1 MKKVKSRIK
10 KIFSSLKPCI
20 HGLRF
25 LISSIL
31 RLIESGETKEI
42 IFKTYPHLE
51 AKDIDE
57 TLRYATYL
65 AERGRNSIKV
75 GSI

>member
-25 LISSIL
+25 LISCIL
-31 RLIESGETKEI
+31 GLIESGETKEI
-42 IFKTYPHLE
+42 IFKTYPYWE
-51 AKDIDE
+51 AEDIDE
-57 TLRYATYL
+57 TLCYATYL
-65 AERGRNSIKV
+65 AERGGNSIKV
-75 GSI
+75 GNI